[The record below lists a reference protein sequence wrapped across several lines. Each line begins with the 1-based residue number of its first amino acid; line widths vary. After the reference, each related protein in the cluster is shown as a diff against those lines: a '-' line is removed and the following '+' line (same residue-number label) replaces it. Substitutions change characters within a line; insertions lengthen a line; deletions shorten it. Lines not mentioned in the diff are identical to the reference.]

1 MNRNNVILIILIVTA
16 ILISSILFLLN
27 HPMFIAPIL
36 LLTLSIKSFGKPTE
50 IKILSTFTFFLYP
63 GIISSFLHVSL
74 IMLFPSIN
82 EYLSLGIGGF
92 INLIIIFIMY
102 FYLESDYRRAY
113 INSQS
118 KLEGYSNFLERIRI
132 SVDIV
137 RYCTG
142 AILTLLVLVST
153 LITEDNVV
161 VALELIKLTPSQLGV
176 TPLEVINY
184 LDFLIYS
191 IFLPFVLGNFG
202 VKIIAD
208 YAKFKKRPYF
218 ID

>member
-1 MNRNNVILIILIVTA
+1 
-16 ILISSILFLLN
+16 
-27 HPMFIAPIL
+27 
-36 LLTLSIKSFGKPTE
+36 
-50 IKILSTFTFFLYP
+50 
-63 GIISSFLHVSL
+63 
-74 IMLFPSIN
+74 
-82 EYLSLGIGGF
+82 
-92 INLIIIFIMY
+92 MY